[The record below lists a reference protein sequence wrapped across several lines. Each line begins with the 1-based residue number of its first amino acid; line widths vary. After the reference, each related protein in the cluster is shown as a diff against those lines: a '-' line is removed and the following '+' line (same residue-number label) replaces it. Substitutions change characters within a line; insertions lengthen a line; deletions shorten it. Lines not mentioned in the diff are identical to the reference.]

1 MKKIFILLVVLIGI
15 SQALMAQ
22 GDKSQK
28 VWNEDFKSV
37 NDTAYVKS
45 IAENGDA
52 TMLLEID
59 MPASK
64 LYRYSR
70 EWFATK
76 YTSYKESVQLE
87 DKDNGKLIINCK
99 YPVYF
104 KGQYKNDPI
113 TMDGVE
119 TFKLTCDFKD
129 GRFRIK
135 ATEYVV
141 QYKIYLDKFPRD
153 MQMSNSPLTNNYI
166 QAKDA
171 SGKPELYELD
181 YRSVLSGMIASMKK
195 YITSAD
201 KDDDF

>member
-22 GDKSQK
+22 GAKTQK
-28 VWNEDFKSV
+28 VWNEDFKSI

-64 LYRYSR
+64 LYRYCR

-76 YTSYKESVQLE
+76 YTSYKESMQLE
-87 DKDNGKLIINCK
+87 DKDNGKLIVNCK
-99 YPVYF
+99 YPIYF
-104 KGQYKNDPI
+104 KGQFNNDPI

-135 ATEYVV
+135 ATEYMV
-141 QYKIYLDKFPRD
+141 QY
-153 MQMSNSPLTNNYI
+153 NNTLLI
-166 QAKDA
+166 
-171 SGKPELYELD
+171 
-181 YRSVLSGMIASMKK
+181 
-195 YITSAD
+195 IT
-201 KDDDF
+201 

>member
-22 GDKSQK
+22 SVKSPK

-64 LYRYSR
+64 LYRYCR

-99 YPVYF
+99 YPLYF
-104 KGQYKNDPI
+104 KGQ
-113 TMDGVE
+113 
-119 TFKLTCDFKD
+119 C
-129 GRFRIK
+129 RF
-135 ATEYVV
+135 
-141 QYKIYLDKFPRD
+141 
-153 MQMSNSPLTNNYI
+153 
-166 QAKDA
+166 
-171 SGKPELYELD
+171 
-181 YRSVLSGMIASMKK
+181 
-195 YITSAD
+195 
-201 KDDDF
+201 